1 MLRTASVSDLDAI
14 MALNR
19 RVLPEHFDREF
30 CTSLLT
36 RPGDVLLVVQSA
48 DAGVAAYIAAR
59 AEYDPKRQIMGHVYS
74 LGVDP
79 QHRRRG
85 YGRQLLI
92 EAERRLRASY
102 PQLHHMMLHVRKS
115 NYAAQALYLANGY
128 GRAKKIKGYYGDE
141 DGWQMRK

>member
-1 MLRTASVSDLDAI
+1 MLRAATAADVDAI
-14 MALNR
+14 LDLNR
-19 RVLPEHFDREF
+19 RVLPENFDRAF
-30 CTSLLT
+30 CTSLLA
-36 RPGDVLLVVQSA
+36 RPGDVLLVVQSD
-48 DAGVAAYIAAR
+48 DAGIAAYIAAR

-85 YGRQLLI
+85 HGRQLLL
-92 EAERRLRASY
+92 EAEQLLRAAY

-115 NYAAQALYLANGY
+115 NHAAQALYLSSGY
-128 GRAKKIKGYYGDE
+128 GRAKKIKGYYSDE